1 MVKHLLVIVSLSFCA
16 GAMADAASCNAA
28 ATQKKLVGAA
38 KTAFLKQCE
47 MDVKTMSTSAAKE
60 KKLVGGSKSGMGGC
74 GHDAASL

>member
-1 MVKHLLVIVSLSFCA
+1 MVKHLLVIVSLSFSA

-38 KTAFLKQCE
+38 KTAFLKKCE
-47 MDVKTMSTSAAKE
+47 TDVKTMSTIATKE
-60 KKLVGGSKSGMGGC
+60 KKSADGSMSGMGGC